1 MARSSAARVDE
12 PRQDWLAQSLAEKM
26 PEELEAAPSESVLP
40 DREAEKTVVYEEVIR
55 PSRRVNGVLAGL
67 FTFLFVFG
75 FLGACLFQT
84 YTLKQEYDE
93 LEAQKISLEAQIE
106 EAKKEAL
113 LNKIDQS
120 YFSSD
125 KYREDMARN
134 RFRLIFPGEYLV
146 QIE

>member
-93 LEAQKISLEAQIE
+93 LEAQKISLKPRS
-106 EAKKEAL
+106 KKQRR
-113 LNKIDQS
+113 K
-120 YFSSD
+120 
-125 KYREDMARN
+125 
-134 RFRLIFPGEYLV
+134 RF
-146 QIE
+146 